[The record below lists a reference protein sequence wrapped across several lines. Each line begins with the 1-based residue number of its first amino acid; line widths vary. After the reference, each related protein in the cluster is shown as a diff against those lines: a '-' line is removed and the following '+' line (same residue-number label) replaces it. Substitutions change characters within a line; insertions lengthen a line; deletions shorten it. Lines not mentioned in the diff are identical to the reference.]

1 MTKFYA
7 FYTVADSGEKFYF
20 ENGEEC
26 AVIVRAETEGEAKM
40 RFLSCVTDEYE
51 KEAEKQITE
60 ELPNNSI
67 DYPFPYY
74 VEWNIDL
81 FPNYESKQQCK
92 E

>member
-1 MTKFYA
+1 MEKFYA

-26 AVIVRAETEGEAKM
+26 AVIVRAETEEEAKI
-40 RFLSCVTDEYE
+40 RFLSCVSSEYE
-51 KEAEKQITE
+51 EEAGKQIVE
-60 ELPNNSI
+60 ELPDNSI
-67 DYPFPYY
+67 NYPFIYY

-81 FPNYESKQQCK
+81 FPNYESERQCR